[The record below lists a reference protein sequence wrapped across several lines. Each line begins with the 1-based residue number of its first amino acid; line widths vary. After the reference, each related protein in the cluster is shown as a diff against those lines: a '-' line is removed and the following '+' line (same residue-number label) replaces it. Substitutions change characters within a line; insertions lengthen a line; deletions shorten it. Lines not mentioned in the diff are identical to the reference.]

1 MSASLYSQHN
11 VDTSVVTIK
20 KEKTSIPLVL
30 EEITKQTNIRFFYSS
45 DFFAKEEF
53 SVDFVN
59 ASVVSVL
66 NELFGDKLS
75 YDFKGEA
82 VVVYRDKTQLSVM
95 NKAEEDKRGG
105 VLIDSLDITNV
116 NKSIVPE
123 ADYQVRYDTVLVHDT
138 VTIRDTITNID
149 TVYIRPVVKNPYRR
163 KRVFRNTR
171 LGDAKSRKIRFE
183 PYYEQYFLLPN
194 YSGKEEL
201 TDLYEESEKG
211 LCFNFKIGA
220 DVGYKFDNIL
230 LTTGLGYRNVVENFK
245 YSYHSPEI
253 SYYQQDT
260 LDTYYTLQ
268 GTDTTWYYVMDST
281 YITQAGRT
289 KEYDLKNRYHFIEI
303 PAVISYLIEKRDWNI
318 RIKGGLIS
326 SFLIS
331 SGGYYIKD
339 EETFPIVKID
349 KSELNNFSADIMLA
363 TDIIYKLGNGYSVVY
378 GMNYRTNLVSVFPE
392 KYPVKKG
399 WNTIGLHLG
408 FQIDF

>member
-171 LGDAKSRKIRFE
+171 LGDAKSRRIRFE

-230 LTTGLGYRNVVENFK
+230 LTTG
-245 YSYHSPEI
+245 
-253 SYYQQDT
+253 
-260 LDTYYTLQ
+260 
-268 GTDTTWYYVMDST
+268 
-281 YITQAGRT
+281 
-289 KEYDLKNRYHFIEI
+289 
-303 PAVISYLIEKRDWNI
+303 
-318 RIKGGLIS
+318 GGLIS